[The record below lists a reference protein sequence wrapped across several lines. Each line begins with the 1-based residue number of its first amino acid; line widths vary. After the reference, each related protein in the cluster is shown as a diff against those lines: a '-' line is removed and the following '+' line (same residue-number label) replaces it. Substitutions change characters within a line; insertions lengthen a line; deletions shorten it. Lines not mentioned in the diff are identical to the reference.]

1 MTSREVGRRKIEEGD
16 WNSEGGV
23 EAKENNNN
31 RSIATIICLK
41 THSFIIIY
49 KTFCY
54 AVPGCHSVKQT

>member
-31 RSIATIICLK
+31 RSIDAIICLK
-41 THSFIIIY
+41 THSVIY
-49 KTFCY
+49 
-54 AVPGCHSVKQT
+54 HL

>member
-1 MTSREVGRRKIEEGD
+1 MTSKASRKIEEGD

-23 EAKENNNN
+23 EAKENNNL
-31 RSIATIICLK
+31 SIATIICLK
-41 THSFIIIY
+41 THNFIIIY